1 MRVGVLAVL
10 GCAIWLVAAAPAS
23 AVTIT
28 GGGATSITLPGS
40 LSAEATI
47 TGIPPG
53 SPVTN
58 GEVTFNLYGPDKGC
72 TGVPHSSNVPR
83 EVDGTIGSGPV
94 AFGFLKGGTYL
105 WEAIYYDGPT
115 ELARTA
121 CGGPGMTSVVR
132 KAVPVLDPS
141 LPVTATAGQSITQT
155 HSFTGAFSPTGSFVF
170 DLYGPNDTNCVR
182 PRIFTSARTVTAAD
196 SSFSSDPFTV
206 TTAGVYRWKATY
218 SGDEKNEA
226 VVATS
231 CVAVPPASADKTRPT
246 LGTPSLSPSRF
257 KAGGKTT
264 IRYSLSEAATVVFG
278 VERARPGRRSGR
290 RCVAPTAKNRTKK
303 KCTRYVTLKGSFSQK
318 GKKGSNRLT
327 FNGKLRK
334 RKLAPG
340 SYRLRAVATDAARN
354 KSAVKRRGFRILR

>member
-10 GCAIWLVAAAPAS
+10 GCALWLVAAAPAS
-23 AVTIT
+23 AATIA
-28 GGGATSITLPGS
+28 GSDATSAGVPGS
-40 LSAEATI
+40 VSAKAAV
-47 TGIPPG
+47 TGTTAG
-53 SPVTN
+53 GFVKFS
-58 GEVTFNLYGPDKGC
+58 LYGPNTGC
-72 TGVPHSSNVPR
+72 QGLPYWTSDVPAYP
-83 EVDGTIGSGPV
+83 DGTVPSGDSTT
-94 AFGFLKGGTYL
+94 LTKGGTYK
-105 WEAIYYDGPT
+105 WVAEYIEGDTVVVKTDCDA
-115 ELARTA
+115 
-121 CGGPGMTSVVR
+121 PGMTSVVSKR
-132 KAVPVLDPS
+132 VPVLGPS
-141 LPVTATAGQSITQT
+141 LPVTASAGQSISQTQ
-155 HSFTGAFSPTGSFVF
+155 SFTGAFSPTGSFVF
-170 DLYGPNDTNCVR
+170 DLYGPDDTNCVR
-182 PRIFTSARTVTAAD
+182 PRIFSSARTVTAAD
-196 SSFSSDPFTV
+196 SSFTSDPFTV

-246 LGTPSLSPSRF
+246 LSTPSLLPSRF

-278 VERARPGRRSGR
+278 VEQARPGRRSGR